1 MAEEAAPLKRT
12 ALSLGLVVPSPVEM
26 TESDEEQPQS
36 AQVSNAQ
43 DVGNSDNAEGAAT
56 ISIPIVQARMVQ
68 TAGPDDS
75 GSHRDR
81 LHPANFQELNPED
94 CDNEAEDEADPA
106 ESELEDVGTKRRRK
120 KNGDIIRRPRMS
132 WRTIDV
138 IPRSENSDEE
148 IQNRLNEIASSVYE
162 HAGTAYP
169 PGSLSMTK
177 KLRYFR
183 FTPMCS

>member
-1 MAEEAAPLKRT
+1 MAEEAAPLERT
-12 ALSLGLVVPSPVEM
+12 ALSLGLVVPSPVPM

-75 GSHRDR
+75 GSHTDR
-81 LHPANFQELNPED
+81 LHPANFQELDPAD
-94 CDNEAEDEADPA
+94 AAEDEADPA

-120 KNGDIIRRPRMS
+120 KNGDIIRRPRMG
-132 WRTIDV
+132 WRSVEV
-138 IPRSENSDEE
+138 ISRSENSDED
-148 IQNRLNEIASSVYE
+148 IQKRLNEIASSVYE
-162 HAGTAYP
+162 QAGTAYP

-177 KLRYFR
+177 NLRYF
-183 FTPMCS
+183 